1 MKMDHRIL
9 RNIVLVLCLYAVLFP
24 KFLFVTAQA
33 VPPVTGRVVD
43 AVTGQSIEGIALTLQ
58 ASTYEGFSVH
68 TQVKSTATSNPSGS
82 FSLSG
87 FNHPVQTVFDEI
99 RAYWLTVNEGFE
111 ATGQEENSAE
121 TRIVSNPMSNRRG
134 VAVGDIRYFPVTITF
149 RQDGCVRLWVAA
161 CMYMTSRLNVTIPM
175 IPVLEDVSACN
186 RIADES
192 LREKC
197 RQLNTYRAAFV
208 HVDSYEEVKKDKK
221 LCNDVDHGQIAKTC
235 LSQLDLYVAN
245 PSYGYARPMKP
256 QVSEPVPEGVF
267 LDTLAEVPLLKK
279 QCGPRLEFSGRVM
292 CGAAYGSVTKTLAT
306 VHIEEFPEE
315 EESTIPPAWKPA
327 YSDHEEATVNEES
340 RPGGK
345 ILRYRG
351 PQYNSFYWQSGD
363 RHVEVFFYYPI
374 PQQEQFVSYYLGK
387 FPTNFH

>member
-24 KFLFVTAQA
+24 KFLFVTAQV

-99 RAYWLTVNEGFE
+99 RAYWLTVNEEFE

-121 TRIVSNPMSNRRG
+121 TRILYNPMSNRRG
-134 VAVGDIRYFPVTITF
+134 VAVGDTRYFPVTITF

-161 CMYMTSRLNVTIPM
+161 CMYMTSRSDVTIPM

-186 RIADES
+186 RIEDES

-197 RQLNTYRAAFV
+197 RQLNTYRAASV
-208 HVDSYEEVKKDKK
+208 HVDSYEEVKENKK
-221 LCNDVDHGQIAKTC
+221 LCNDVD
-235 LSQLDLYVAN
+235 
-245 PSYGYARPMKP
+245 
-256 QVSEPVPEGVF
+256 
-267 LDTLAEVPLLKK
+267 
-279 QCGPRLEFSGRVM
+279 
-292 CGAAYGSVTKTLAT
+292 
-306 VHIEEFPEE
+306 
-315 EESTIPPAWKPA
+315 
-327 YSDHEEATVNEES
+327 
-340 RPGGK
+340 
-345 ILRYRG
+345 
-351 PQYNSFYWQSGD
+351 
-363 RHVEVFFYYPI
+363 
-374 PQQEQFVSYYLGK
+374 
-387 FPTNFH
+387 